1 MTYTIFYIDDEADL
15 LEMFVDSHASDEFEI
30 HVFTQPQD
38 LLEALGAKKPDL
50 VLIDFRLPGT
60 NGDHLAQ
67 QIDQKLKRSVPK
79 ALITGDLRISPTSRF
94 IKIFSKPYDPHDMQ
108 KFLDSGDWRK
118 ASPKDTH

>member
-1 MTYTIFYIDDEADL
+1 LTYTIFYIDDEADL
-15 LEMFVDSHASDEFEI
+15 LEMFVDSHSGDEFEI

-38 LLEALGAKKPDL
+38 LMDALSTKKPDL

-67 QIDQKLKRSVPK
+67 QIDQKLKRAVPK

-94 IKIFSKPYDPHDMQ
+94 IKIFSKPYDPQDMQ
-108 KFLDSGDWRK
+108 KFLESGEWRK
-118 ASPKDTH
+118 ADSKNTH